1 MGDLRVWMSFVFVF
15 LATLPWLALIILG
28 GVGALRK
35 RADNHVSVKS
45 ELGSVDGLSVILPIH
60 NATLSVFKRKIA
72 EICSELRNIRTSE
85 LIIVFD
91 GCDPSS
97 IKEYRFSLDQA
108 FLPSS
113 LSITVIETERVG
125 KSGAQNIGVSA
136 ATQPWLFLNDCDTEI
151 SRGTLESF
159 VYEVWA
165 EDVGIVSCSMDFAL
179 SRQDLRKV
187 FGVSLYWKFENGF
200 RSLLTALGVLLTS
213 AGPGMFIRR
222 SLWPSKGLALNF
234 GDDCALPLIVARQR
248 YKVVH
253 RDDLLIHDQP
263 YSTPE
268 REYDARVRM
277 AERNLAA
284 SFIESMPWI
293 MMRPRLLCS
302 LLVHRLLRWFS
313 PTFLVAGIFAWSVMA
328 TLTASTDT
336 FSIFLQTLGL
346 AFFVVTVVV
355 LSRRSQFLGPL
366 TYLVATLHGS
376 LRALSGSVRS
386 EY

>member
-1 MGDLRVWMSFVFVF
+1 MGDLRVWVSFVFVF
-15 LATLPWLALIILG
+15 LAILPWLVLVIVG
-28 GVGALRK
+28 GVGALRQK
-35 RADNHVSVKS
+35 TENDVSFKS
-45 ELGSVDGLSVILPIH
+45 DHATAGGLSVILPIH

-72 EICSELRNIRTSE
+72 EICSELRNIQTSE

-91 GCDPSS
+91 GCDPSTV
-97 IKEYRFSLDQA
+97 KEYRSSLDQVA
-108 FLPSS
+108 IPSALS
-113 LSITVIETERVG
+113 LAVIESDRVG

-136 ATQPWLFLNDCDTEI
+136 ATQPWLFLNDCDTEV
-151 SRGTLESF
+151 SSGALESF
-159 VYEVWA
+159 LYEVWP
-165 EDVGIVSCSMDFAL
+165 EDVGIVSCSMDFAS
-179 SRQDLRKV
+179 SRHDLRKV

-248 YKVVH
+248 YRVVH
-253 RDDLLIHDQP
+253 CDELLIHDQP
-263 YSTPE
+263 YSTPK

-284 SFIESMPWI
+284 SLRESMPWI
-293 MMRPRLLCS
+293 LMRPRLLFS
-302 LLVHRLLRWFS
+302 LLVHRLLRWLS
-313 PTFLVAGIFAWSVMA
+313 PTFLVVGMFVWTIMA
-328 TLTASTDT
+328 TLTASTDP
-336 FSIFLQTLGL
+336 FSIVLQMLGL
-346 AFFVVTVVV
+346 VVFVAIVVV